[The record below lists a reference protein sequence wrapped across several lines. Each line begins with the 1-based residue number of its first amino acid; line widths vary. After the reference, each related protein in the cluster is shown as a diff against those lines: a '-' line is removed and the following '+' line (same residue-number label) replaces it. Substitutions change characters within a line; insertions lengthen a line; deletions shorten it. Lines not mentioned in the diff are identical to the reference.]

1 MSGRVLAAIDDIFF
15 KAKVRAAA
23 EALGVEIEFARDAE
37 RCVEAARR
45 NAPALVVADLH
56 AERCDP
62 FAIAE
67 RFKSD
72 AGLSSVPLVGFF
84 SHVQTEL
91 QQRARLAG
99 FDQVLPRSA
108 FVQRLPAILRG
119 EL

>member
-15 KAKVRAAA
+15 KAKIRGAA
-23 EALGVEIEFARDAE
+23 EQLGVEIEFPRDTDK
-37 RCVEAARR
+37 CVEAARQNR
-45 NAPALVVADLH
+45 PALLVADLH
-56 AERCDP
+56 SERCDP

-72 AGLSSVPLVGFF
+72 AELSSVRLVGFF

-91 QQRARLAG
+91 QRRAQLAG

-119 EL
+119 E